1 LTRPIHTHHA
11 PETALDLQLIAEGN
25 EKAFEQLFVRH
36 KDRIYEIAFL
46 YTESGFLAE
55 EILQD
60 IFVQVWQKRAE
71 LPSIDNFSSWLFILT
86 RNRCFNVLR
95 DLARINS
102 NKKSLINGLPDA
114 VVEAADTRLLSSEA
128 EKLVGEAM
136 ERLTPAQRQAFD
148 LFKLKGLSR
157 EETAAKMG
165 ISPNTV
171 KVHLLNAMRII
182 RTFFIEKDLLIPAVT
197 AGLIIIS

>member
-1 LTRPIHTHHA
+1 MKEHLNNCSFATKTGF
-11 PETALDLQLIAEGN
+11 TGS
-25 EKAFEQLFVRH
+25 LF
-36 KDRIYEIAFL
+36 
-46 YTESGFLAE
+46 YTPSLAS
-55 EILQD
+55 
-60 IFVQVWQKRAE
+60 WQKKYCRISSFRFGKKRLE
-71 LPSIDNFSSWLFILT
+71 LPSIHNFSSWLFILT

-95 DLARINS
+95 DLARFNS
-102 NKKSLINGLPDA
+102 NKQSLLDELPDA
-114 VVEAADTRLLSSEA
+114 KVETADTRLLSSEA
-128 EKLVGEAM
+128 EKLLEEAM
-136 ERLTPAQRQAFD
+136 DRLTPAQRQAFE

-157 EETAAKMG
+157 EETATKMG

>member
-1 LTRPIHTHHA
+1 
-11 PETALDLQLIAEGN
+11 
-25 EKAFEQLFVRH
+25 
-36 KDRIYEIAFL
+36 
-46 YTESGFLAE
+46 
-55 EILQD
+55 
-60 IFVQVWQKRAE
+60 
-71 LPSIDNFSSWLFILT
+71 
-86 RNRCFNVLR
+86 LR